1 MKKRTLLSD
10 MMSPPEEMDEAAVAA
25 KAKQGEGKTAVDG
38 LINQRIV
45 RNPFAK
51 QQRNYRLPVSKSE
64 VNMTLLELDPKST
77 FPSALNPRDQELL
90 LADDPKVAEIRES
103 MLVHG
108 QSEPV
113 YARPVTVDGEMQ
125 YEVYVGTTRR
135 FCAMDICQVTDPE
148 FKLLA
153 WVSDKVGDVD
163 AAFMAREE
171 NDKRRDLSVYEKA
184 IDLKRQSERPELVK
198 LTQDKLSASLNVSQG
213 YLSKMLKL
221 CELPKVYLEC
231 LEGVGSLTL
240 RQGLEVIDI
249 DKAFTAKQ
257 RDDAQ
262 ERIKADLGAKRF
274 KGGDKLVNALR
285 AIQKEMTASKKGKK
299 ANGETVIKNASGKV
313 IAKLV
318 PHRTEE
324 GRCKIELFDVTQDL
338 VGQLLEHIENA
349 GRE

>member
-1 MKKRTLLSD
+1 MKKKPLLTD
-10 MMSPPEEMDEAAVAA
+10 MMSPAAEMDEVAVSA
-25 KAKQGEGKTAVDG
+25 KAKKGEGKTAING
-38 LINQRIV
+38 LMNQRV
-45 RNPFAK
+45 TRNPFSK
-51 QQRNYRLPVSKSE
+51 QQRSYRLPVSKGE
-64 VNMTLLELDPKST
+64 VIMTLLELDPKST
-77 FPSALNPRDQELL
+77 YPSALNPRDQELMT
-90 LADDPKVAEIRES
+90 ADDPKVAEIRES
-103 MLVHG
+103 MLAHG

-113 YARPVTVDGEMQ
+113 YARPVTINGEMN

-135 FCAMDICQVTDPE
+135 FCALDICQETDSD

-153 WVSDKVGDVD
+153 WVSDRVGDVD

-184 IDLKRQSERPELVK
+184 IDLKRQSERPELAK
-198 LTQDKLSASLNVSQG
+198 LTQDRLSASLNVSQG

-221 CELPKVYLEC
+221 CELPKAYLEL

-240 RQGLEVIDI
+240 RQGLELIDI
-249 DKAFTAKQ
+249 DKVLTAKQ
-257 RDDAQ
+257 RDAAQ

-274 KGGDKLVNALR
+274 KGGDKLVKALR
-285 AIQKEMTASKKGKK
+285 AIQKEMTAPRKGKK
-299 ANGETVIKNASGKV
+299 AGEEKVIKNSSGRV

-338 VGQLLEHIENA
+338 VGQLLEHIENS
-349 GRE
+349 GL